1 MMENCKMSEQKEL
14 FEKTEQEIEKNES
27 WKSLD
32 EAVRKWAVMSQ
43 WESDQS
49 YYQKLKEQ
57 YQ

>member
-1 MMENCKMSEQKEL
+1 MSEQKEL